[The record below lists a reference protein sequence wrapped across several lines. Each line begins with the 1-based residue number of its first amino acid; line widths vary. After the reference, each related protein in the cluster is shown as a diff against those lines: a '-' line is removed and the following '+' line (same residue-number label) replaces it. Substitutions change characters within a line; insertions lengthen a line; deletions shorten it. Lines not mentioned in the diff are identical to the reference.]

1 MTKQKPNFE
10 QALVELEQLVD
21 KMEAGDL
28 KLEQALEHFERG
40 IKLSRQCQQ
49 ALEQA
54 EQKVQELTLQQGELV
69 TREIESPAE
78 P

>member
-1 MTKQKPNFE
+1 MTKKTPDFE

-69 TREIESPAE
+69 TREIEPPAE
-78 P
+78 S

>member
-1 MTKQKPNFE
+1 MAKKTPNFE
-10 QALVELEQLVD
+10 QALTELEQLVE

-28 KLEQALEHFERG
+28 KLEQALEHFEHG

-54 EQKVQELTLQQGELV
+54 EQKVQELTLQNGELV
-69 TREIESPAE
+69 TREIEPPTES
-78 P
+78 

>member
-1 MTKQKPNFE
+1 MTKKNPDFE

-69 TREIESPAE
+69 TREIEPPAE
-78 P
+78 S

>member
-1 MTKQKPNFE
+1 MTKQNPNFE

-69 TREIESPAE
+69 TREIEPPAE
-78 P
+78 S

>member
-69 TREIESPAE
+69 TREIEPPAE
-78 P
+78 S